1 MTGNTTSVLIGMGIL
16 VLVLPVGLLILF
28 VSNRTI
34 ERAHPTDDTGTATGA
49 ARSGP
54 QVASGRAAT
63 ASVPG
68 PRPAHADEAGA
79 RRTQASH

>member
-34 ERAHPTDDTGTATGA
+34 ERAHPVDIGA
-49 ARSGP
+49 ARSVP
-54 QVASGRAAT
+54 PVAAGRAAPV
-63 ASVPG
+63 SVPG